1 MNFCDEV
8 NKKTAKDNGERP
20 WGNYKILY
28 SDDNTKVKLITVNPH
43 SRLSYQTH
51 KHRKEVW
58 TIVKGSL
65 IVILDG
71 ATILSGI
78 GQSIQIPLGSAHRA
92 WNQSNSEVQF
102 IEVQTGTYFGEDDII
117 RLEDDYERIPNNK

>member
-8 NKKTAKDNGERP
+8 NKKTAKEISNKP

-65 IVILDG
+65 TIILDG
-71 ATILSGI
+71 ATILSGV

-92 WNQSNSEVQF
+92 WNQSDSEVQF
-102 IEVQTGTYFGEDDII
+102 IEVQTGAYFGEDDII
-117 RLEDDYERIPNNK
+117 RLEDDYNRIPNK